1 MALRE
6 TRDGW
11 SSTVR
16 RAAPLF
22 ALAAVLAGC
31 GGSGGAG
38 GSGGVRDF
46 HAIQVGRTRLQVA
59 ADGRS
64 AVVRLQ
70 TDPPT
75 VCAIAYGR
83 TGSLGRIA
91 NDPSMGGRAIAR
103 HTVVLGGL
111 APNTT
116 YSYRLTATD
125 ARGRVYQTRTLATF
139 TTTPRKGAS
148 PGTDVAVGA
157 KVVAVSS
164 QYSNDYRA
172 ANAVDGNLST
182 EWSSAGDGDKA
193 FITIDLGR
201 TRDVT
206 GVAFRTREMG
216 DGSAITRT
224 FDVVVDGGRRFG
236 PFPAGDRV
244 DPKTAKVSFSGRRLR
259 FEVVRSTG
267 GNTGAAEIEVFAHR

>member
-1 MALRE
+1 MEICAR
-6 TRDGW
+6 RDGCR
-11 SSTVR
+11 TALR
-16 RAAPLF
+16 RAAPL
-22 ALAAVLAGC
+22 LVVAAVLAGC
-31 GGSGGAG
+31 GGGGA
-38 GSGGVRDF
+38 GGVRDF
-46 HAIQVGRTRLQVA
+46 HAIEVGTTRLEVA

-64 AVVRLQ
+64 AVVRVQ
-70 TDPPT
+70 TAPPT

-91 NDPSMGGRAIAR
+91 NDPSMGGRAIGH

-111 APNTT
+111 KPNAT

-125 ARGRVYQTRTLATF
+125 AQGRVFQTRKLATF
-139 TTTPRKGAS
+139 TTKPRAGAS
-148 PGTDVAVGA
+148 AGTDVAVGA

-164 QYSNDYRA
+164 QYSSDYRA
-172 ANAVDGNLST
+172 TNALDGNLST

-201 TRDVT
+201 TRKIT

-267 GNTGAAEIEVFAHR
+267 GNTGAAEIQAFARK